1 MFTASK
7 TEERRFM
14 RKVRAKGFT
23 LVEVMLV
30 ISIIGF
36 LAALGIPAI
45 LNAYAKSLETSRAR
59 NIAEIEKAKGVLTLP
74 KGIGMVG
81 AMSLGEKDTFDTPA
95 VISNLCAVM
104 RIKDISELTVGDVPI
119 QVGDLKNKA
128 YY

>member
-1 MFTASK
+1 MKKARS
-7 TEERRFM
+7 
-14 RKVRAKGFT
+14 KGFT
-23 LVEVMLV
+23 MVEVMLV
-30 ISIIGF
+30 ISIIGV

-59 NIAEIEKAKGVLTLP
+59 NIAEVEKAKGVLTLP
-74 KGIGMVG
+74 RAVGMVG
-81 AMSLGEKDTFDTPA
+81 AMSLGEKDTFDTPV